1 MGMKLTYK
9 ERIMSCEEDLFCGL
23 NKAKSDNI
31 EEMTDLEKKHTPII
45 DAPKKVKKGEP
56 FEVNIEVGRLMA
68 HPNENAHFIEWIE
81 LYSGDTFLARA
92 DLEPRLTAPRVT
104 FVVAL
109 EHGHELIAKERCNL
123 HGVWESQPI
132 AFEFEE

>member
-1 MGMKLTYK
+1 
-9 ERIMSCEEDLFCGL
+9 MSCEEDLFCGL
-23 NKAKSDNI
+23 NKAKSDNV

-45 DAPKKVKKGEP
+45 DAATTVKKGEA
-56 FEVNIEVGRLMA
+56 FEVSVEVGNLLA

-92 DLEPRLTAPRVT
+92 NLEPRLTVPKVK

-109 EHGHELIAKERCNL
+109 DHGHALIAKERCNL
-123 HGVWESQPI
+123 HGVWESQPFAI
-132 AFEFEE
+132 ELED